1 MPLVP
6 LIFKPQC
13 EWPYLRRK
21 PSHPK
26 NNRVRRRV
34 AIVLGQTAS
43 IRISGSPCSERIEQ
57 MVAAVVIFF
66 LIGLLGGN
74 DLVYAFAPKGSFAM
88 TRVSSLS
95 GLSVDICGS
104 SSLRKCK
111 TIALKAQETS
121 GGWLEL
127 ENGENSPPRL
137 LYGSVWVLLTIYAFN
152 FAPGGSAAAA
162 AIDLELAKKM
172 ISTPFDGSGSAIFAA
187 VFNSL
192 GILPAV
198 YGALLLPGGKRQ
210 KIPALAFVTTMFAG
224 GFFAIGPYLALRN
237 YRTDVTKSTRG
248 RGSGAFESKITGLLL
263 TTFALWLAYYAVFS
277 GNFGAACREYSEL
290 FWTQRIVHVSTIDAI
305 ILSLFVAEP
314 MREDMARR
322 GFEGPSAGVL
332 SAIPILGP
340 SIYLLLRPPLPED

>member
-162 AIDLELAKKM
+162 AIVKM
-172 ISTPFDGSGSAIFAA
+172 PVI
-187 VFNSL
+187 
-192 GILPAV
+192 
-198 YGALLLPGGKRQ
+198 Q
-210 KIPALAFVTTMFAG
+210 M
-224 GFFAIGPYLALRN
+224 
-237 YRTDVTKSTRG
+237 
-248 RGSGAFESKITGLLL
+248 
-263 TTFALWLAYYAVFS
+263 
-277 GNFGAACREYSEL
+277 L
-290 FWTQRIVHVSTIDAI
+290 FWRANNQEA
-305 ILSLFVAEP
+305 F
-314 MREDMARR
+314 
-322 GFEGPSAGVL
+322 
-332 SAIPILGP
+332 
-340 SIYLLLRPPLPED
+340 